1 MKNKIALI
9 IATIFYTSLG
19 IANTKSV
26 SEKKTLINSI
36 FTNNTFLISEKLSL
50 LFQKNNITTSF
61 DQLSFNIYLNQ
72 APIFSVIN
80 QINNPF
86 WFQFAAK
93 ANRLEIQAYQQFQN
107 SQYHSAQA
115 KYKLALAQSIDSNNM
130 AQQMVILKN
139 LSLITYAQGK
149 NQEATVYNNLLI
161 SHLNKQPGNYNLLIK
176 CIIQKS
182 KLALAQGNIKQAE
195 DLIYKS
201 ALPMSNGLANKNLL
215 FDSFLALSQ
224 IYLKSKSYTQSK
236 WFAIQAL
243 DLAQKRGFRNK
254 QIIGL
259 IALAKV
265 KSQTGDYGLAQQN
278 LQSATQLCN
287 KNSLYLA
294 DIYQTSYLNSKRM
307 GNQNLA
313 QAYQNKFVIYQNALT
328 AK

>member
-139 LSLITYAQGK
+139 LSLIT
-149 NQEATVYNNLLI
+149 
-161 SHLNKQPGNYNLLIK
+161 HLNKQPGNYNLLIK